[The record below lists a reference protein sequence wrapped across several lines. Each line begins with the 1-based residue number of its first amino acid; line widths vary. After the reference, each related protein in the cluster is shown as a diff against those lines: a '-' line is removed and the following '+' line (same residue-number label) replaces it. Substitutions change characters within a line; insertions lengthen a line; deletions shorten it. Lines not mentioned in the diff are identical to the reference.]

1 MTSSSLQAALWGAVM
16 LVACGGREP
25 SDIDKGTTDSGADT
39 EVTPDAAPPHVK
51 DGSPRCEVQAFADRV
66 RAVPPSGSQRALPLP
81 QDRVDNVD
89 AARSATRKFVA
100 KTLAI
105 APEDLSLTVVECG
118 TPTSALCSSKFNH
131 DTLNTPFSMAL
142 SPVAEELENCAALD
156 EMTWWNAP
164 DGSKAVCLAGIDD
177 GYLIGIAAFSR

>member
-1 MTSSSLQAALWGAVM
+1 M

-39 EVTPDAAPPHVK
+39 EAVPDAGAPHVK
-51 DGSPRCEVQAFADRV
+51 DGSPRCGVQAFADRV

-81 QDRVDNVD
+81 QDGVDDVD
-89 AARSATRKFVA
+89 AARTATRKFVA

-105 APEDLSLTVVECG
+105 APDALSLTVVECG
-118 TPTSALCSSKFNH
+118 TPTNAACSSKFNH

-142 SPVAEELENCAALD
+142 LPLAAELENCAALS
-156 EMTWWNAP
+156 EETVWSAP
-164 DGSKAVCLAGIDD
+164 DGSSAVCLAGIDD
-177 GYLIGIAAFSR
+177 GYLIGIAAFGSL